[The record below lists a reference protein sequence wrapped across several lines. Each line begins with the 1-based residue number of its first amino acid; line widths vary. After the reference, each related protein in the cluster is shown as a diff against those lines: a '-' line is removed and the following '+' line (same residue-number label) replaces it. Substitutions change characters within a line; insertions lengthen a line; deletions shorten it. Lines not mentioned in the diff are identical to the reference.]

1 MTAKLLPE
9 PERWSERAAGGGPSA
24 EDAIGGSL
32 RRIKAATEPSAATA
46 ARWAQHA
53 MEAGP
58 RPPAATRVWSIAIV
72 AAILGGASVV
82 AASVAWRA
90 VAQRAPVR
98 GPEADPSQAP
108 RKHRAKMARQE
119 AAPAGV
125 ETPLSGA
132 VEAPVPAAVET
143 AAPAAIVTPQ
153 PAPVAFEPP
162 QPAPVAPWPAAPKSP
177 RPTPRTAAPPANVTP
192 IFEPA
197 PLPASEASRAA
208 TPAASDEAL
217 LMARAFRR
225 LRNEGDARGALAA
238 LDERERRFGAGA
250 FETEA
255 ALARAEALVLLDRG
269 DQALPIL
276 LSIRDPHAGL
286 TPEVRVTRAELL
298 ARAKRCDEAVA
309 DFELV
314 LATGAPPATRE
325 RALYGR
331 ASCRLQGAAPDRA
344 RADLEQY
351 LVDYPNGRFAP
362 AVRAAL
368 NRLHRP

>member
-1 MTAKLLPE
+1 M
-9 PERWSERAAGGGPSA
+9 GP
-24 EDAIGGSL
+24 
-32 RRIKAATEPSAATA
+32 
-46 ARWAQHA
+46 
-53 MEAGP
+53 GP

-90 VAQRAPVR
+90 VVQRAPAP
-98 GPEADPSQAP
+98 GSEGDPSQVE

-119 AAPAGV
+119 AAPAAV
-125 ETPLSGA
+125 DTTLPAAAETPAQAAIETPPAAAPVAPPAAALPTPLA
-132 VEAPVPAAVET
+132 EVLPPLVATPQAAPVPAL
-143 AAPAAIVTPQ
+143 
-153 PAPVAFEPP
+153 
-162 QPAPVAPWPAAPKSP
+162 PAAPRSLQPATRTPAP
-177 RPTPRTAAPPANVTP
+177 RVSVTP
-192 IFEPA
+192 VFEPA
-197 PLPASEASRAA
+197 PLPASEPSRAA
-208 TPAASDEAL
+208 AAAAPDEAL
-217 LMARAFRR
+217 LVARAFRR

-276 LSIRDPHAGL
+276 LGIRDPHAGL

-298 ARAKRCDEAVA
+298 ARAKRCDEAAA

-331 ASCRLQGAAPDRA
+331 ASCRLQGPAPDRA
-344 RADLEQY
+344 RPDLEQY
-351 LVDYPNGRFAP
+351 LVEYPDGRFAP
-362 AVRAAL
+362 VVRTAL
-368 NRLHRP
+368 NRLHGP